1 MKKIIKLLH
10 PSYLDEFKCI
20 GGECEDNCCVG
31 WDVDIDKITFKQYS
45 EIDDNEIK
53 VVIKDNV
60 FENKNCTNENADYG
74 KVKLNKEKRCPF
86 LNDKN

>member
-45 EIDDNEIK
+45 EIDDNEI
-53 VVIKDNV
+53 I
-60 FENKNCTNENADYG
+60 CLTY
-74 KVKLNKEKRCPF
+74 
-86 LNDKN
+86 